1 MIINSPP
8 PTEYPSGILSIIVHQ
23 ISGLELEAIN
33 KTQMNKQ
40 ETQSDEEEAGD
51 GMPSSYCTIILNH
64 QKIYKTR
71 TKPKNSK
78 PFFNAGCER
87 FISDIRS
94 AQIHIAVRDSRVH
107 EDDPL
112 IGIVYFPLKDIFAER
127 SQINDHWPLAGG
139 IGYGKVRVS
148 MVFRAVQ
155 MQVPRELIGW
165 DYGTLDI
172 DPDITGEVPEVLKTC
187 KLKIRTNLGSGKF
200 RSEGDSWKSK
210 RENAVRLA
218 VKKRYASCMIVEF
231 RSSSTFSDS
240 TPAFA
245 VLWLRDIPDDEE
257 KTVLL
262 PVWKGDLT
270 KARTNVLKEYGE
282 KVGHIELKV
291 AFWSGL
297 SGYHLGLA
305 KKDPN
310 VEDVMEVLDC
320 ANDVDDTERLED
332 ADSSDESDFDSDDDN
347 ESSRS
352 NRSKDKPEHE
362 SKFLENSDELEVD
375 GKRGVFSQVEDYKK
389 HRKEL
394 HRRNR
399 GLMQWKVRILPC
411 QTVASGTSASTFR
424 FFNTDVGLGASY
436 GRVDVQK
443 ARPW

>member
-1 MIINSPP
+1 MIINAPP
-8 PTEYPSGILSIIVHQ
+8 PTEYPSGILSITVHQ

-40 ETQSDEEEAGD
+40 ETQSDEQEAGD

-64 QKIYKTR
+64 RKIYKTR

-87 FISDIRS
+87 FISDIQS

-112 IGIVYFPLKDIFAER
+112 IGIVYFPLKEVFAQR
-127 SQINDHWPLAGG
+127 SQINGHWPLAGG
-139 IGYGKVRVS
+139 IGFGKVRVS

-172 DPDITGEVPEVLKTC
+172 DAEINGQVPEELKAC
-187 KLKIRTNLGSGKF
+187 KLRIRTDLGSGKF
-200 RSEGDSWKSK
+200 RAQGASWKSK
-210 RENAVRLA
+210 HGNAVRLA
-218 VKKRYASCMIVEF
+218 VKKRYSSCMVVEF
-231 RSSSTFSDS
+231 RSRSTLSDS

-245 VLWLRDIPDDEE
+245 VLWLKDIPDDDE
-257 KTVLL
+257 KTLSL

-270 KARTNVLKEYGE
+270 KAQTNVLDEYGE
-282 KVGHIELKV
+282 KVGHIELKMT
-291 AFWSGL
+291 FWSGL
-297 SGYHLGLA
+297 SGYHLALA

-310 VEDVMEVLDC
+310 VEDVIEVLDC
-320 ANDVDDTERLED
+320 ANDVDDTNRLED
-332 ADSSDESDFDSDDDN
+332 VDSSDGSDSDSDDDD
-347 ESSRS
+347 ESSRG
-352 NRSKDKPEHE
+352 KGKPERK
-362 SKFLENSDELEVD
+362 SKFLESTEDLETD

-399 GLMQWKVRILPC
+399 GLMQWKVRILP
-411 QTVASGTSASTFR
+411 R
-424 FFNTDVGLGASY
+424 
-436 GRVDVQK
+436 
-443 ARPW
+443 